1 MAAAELQTPD
11 SELPLSPPVDPKP
24 ETPNP
29 RPPSDGP
36 GMDQTLVILP
46 VRDVV
51 VFPQMVIPLVFGRPK
66 SKAALDEVRNTE
78 RPILLVT
85 QRDGTVE
92 DPTPKDLYEVGC
104 LARVVQLM
112 DLPDDTVRAMIE
124 GVARVRVTG
133 YVRSMPYLEAY
144 GAPVPETEDESPEIE
159 ATMREVVAQF
169 ERAVTMSRHIPP
181 DAVGSAMS
189 IREPGKLAD
198 LVCSCLGRP
207 PEEKQE
213 ILETGD
219 VAERLDKVHRQ
230 LISELGILE
239 LEQKIHARVRDEMS
253 SSQRE
258 FYLREQ
264 LRAIQDELGE
274 REGGTQEA
282 GEYREKIEAAGMS
295 AEAAEKALREVER
308 LERIPPV
315 APEGTVIRT
324 YLDWLVA
331 LPWKR
336 ATRDKIDISR
346 AEAIL
351 DEDHYGLKKPKE
363 RVLEFLAVRK
373 LVRRTKGPILA
384 FIGPPGVGKTSIGRS
399 IARALG
405 RKFIRISL
413 GGVRDEAE
421 IRGHRRTY
429 VGALPGRIMQGIRD
443 CGSHNPVFMLDEID
457 KLGMDFRGDPSS
469 ALLEALD
476 PEQNGSFS
484 DHYLEVPFDLSR
496 VMFIATGN
504 VLATVPPALRDR
516 MEVIE
521 FPGYVD
527 EEKLAIA
534 KGFLVTKQV
543 KDHGLK
549 PAHLE
554 FTDKALRTMI
564 RGYTREAGVR
574 ELERKIATV
583 CRKTAKRVAGG
594 DKSKLTVTPKNVED
608 LLGLRVY
615 LDDDKRKENQVG
627 VATGLAFTETG
638 GETLQVE
645 VAISHGKGEILLTG
659 RLGEVMRESAQAA
672 LSYARTKAEP
682 LGLAKDFFQTHDF
695 HVHVPSGAVPKEGP
709 SAGVTIATAILS
721 ALGGREV
728 RHDVAMT
735 GEVTL
740 HGRVLPVGGVREKV
754 LAAHRSRIPN
764 VVIPK
769 ENEKDLKELDDLP
782 EDVRKDMTFIFATN
796 MDEVVAAAL
805 V

>member
-1 MAAAELQTPD
+1 
-11 SELPLSPPVDPKP
+11 VNPKP
-24 ETPNP
+24 QTPNP
-29 RPPSDGP
+29 KPASDKP
-36 GMDQTLVILP
+36 AADQTLVILP

-66 SKAALDEVRNTE
+66 SKAALDEIRNTE

-124 GVARVRVTG
+124 GVTRIRVTN
-133 YVRSMPYLEAY
+133 YVRSLPFLEAY
-144 GAPVPETEDESPEIE
+144 GEPLPETQDESPEIE

-189 IREPGKLAD
+189 VREPGKLAD

-219 VAERLDKVHRQ
+219 VTERLDKVHRQ
-230 LISELGILE
+230 LIVELGILE

-282 GEYREKIEAAGMS
+282 DEYRKKIEAAGMS
-295 AEAAEKALREVER
+295 TEAAEKALREVER

-331 LPWKR
+331 LPWKK
-336 ATRDKIDISR
+336 ATRDKIDITR

-457 KLGMDFRGDPSS
+457 KLGIDFRGDPSS

-534 KGFLVTKQV
+534 KGFLVTKQT

-549 PAHLE
+549 PAHLQ
-554 FTDKALRTMI
+554 FTDKALRAMI

-583 CRKTAKRVAGG
+583 CRKTAKRVAAG

-608 LLGLRVY
+608 LLGLRIY
-615 LDDDKRKENQVG
+615 LDDDKRKENRVG

-645 VAISHGKGEILLTG
+645 VAISNGKGEISLTG
-659 RLGEVMRESAQAA
+659 RLGEVMKESAQAA

-682 LGLAKDFFQTHDF
+682 LGLAKDFFQAHDF

-728 RHDVAMT
+728 RYDVAMT

-782 EDVRKDMTFIFATN
+782 EDVRQDMTFIFATN

>member
-1 MAAAELQTPD
+1 
-11 SELPLSPPVDPKP
+11 V
-24 ETPNP
+24 NP
-29 RPPSDGP
+29 RPAPSNPEPPSESLDPSSAGESF
-36 GMDQTLVILP
+36 VVLP

-66 SKAALDEVRNTE
+66 SKAALNEVRNTE
-78 RPILLVT
+78 RPVLLVT
-85 QRDGTVE
+85 QRDGSVE
-92 DPTPKDLYEVGC
+92 DPMPDDLYAVGC

-124 GVARVRVTG
+124 GVGRIRIDG
-133 YVRSMPYLEAY
+133 YLRALPFLEAV
-144 GAPVPETEDESPEIE
+144 GQPIVETAEETPEVE

-189 IREPGKLAD
+189 LRDPGGLAD

-207 PEEKQE
+207 ADEKQD
-213 ILETGD
+213 ILATADGS
-219 VAERLDKVHRQ
+219 ERLAKVHR
-230 LISELGILE
+230 LLLAELSILE
-239 LEQKIHARVRDEMS
+239 LEQKIHARVREEMS

-274 REGGTQEA
+274 REGSPQEA
-282 GEYREKIEAAGMS
+282 DEYRQKIEEAGMS
-295 AEAAEKALREVER
+295 EEAAEKALREVER

-336 ATRDKIDISR
+336 NTRDKLDICR
-346 AEAIL
+346 AEEIL
-351 DEDHYGLKKPKE
+351 DEDHFGLKKPKE

-443 CGSHNPVFMLDEID
+443 CASNNPVFMLDEID

-504 VLATVPPALRDR
+504 VLATIPPALRDR

-534 KGFLVTKQV
+534 KGFLVPKQL
-543 KDHGLK
+543 KDHGLR
-549 PAHLE
+549 PAYLE
-554 FTDKALRTMI
+554 FSDDALRAIT

-594 DKSKLTVTPKNVED
+594 DKGKLAVSPDNLDD
-608 LLGLRVY
+608 LLGLRIY

-645 VAISHGKGEILLTG
+645 VAISSGKGEILLTG
-659 RLGEVMRESAQAA
+659 RLGEVMKESAQAA
-672 LSYARTKAEP
+672 LSYARTQAEA
-682 LGLAKDFFQTHDF
+682 LELAKDYFQTHDF

-796 MDEVVAAAL
+796 MDQVVAAAL

>member
-1 MAAAELQTPD
+1 MNP
-11 SELPLSPPVDPKP
+11 PPRNPKSPPPDARSREPY
-24 ETPNP
+24 
-29 RPPSDGP
+29 
-36 GMDQTLVILP
+36 VILP

-66 SKAALDEVRNTE
+66 SKAALAEVRNTE
-78 RPILLVT
+78 RPVLLVT
-85 QRDGTVE
+85 QREGTVE
-92 DPTPKDLYEVGC
+92 DPMPEDLHAVGC
-104 LARVVQLM
+104 AARVVQLM
-112 DLPDDTVRAMIE
+112 DLPDETVRAMIE
-124 GVARVRVTG
+124 GLGRVEIG
-133 YVRSMPYLEAY
+133 EYIRSLPYLEAY
-144 GAPVPETEDESPEIE
+144 GDPLPETAEESPEVE

-169 ERAVTMSRHIPP
+169 ERAVTLSRHIPP
-181 DAVGSAMS
+181 DAVRSAMS
-189 IREPGKLAD
+189 VRDPGSLAD
-198 LVCSCLGRP
+198 LVCSCLARP

-213 ILETGD
+213 VLATSDG
-219 VAERLDKVHRQ
+219 VERLALVHR
-230 LISELGILE
+230 LLLAEVSILE

-274 REGGTQEA
+274 REGSPQEA
-282 GEYREKIEAAGMS
+282 DEYRQKIEQAGLS
-295 AEAAEKALREVER
+295 TEAAEKALREVER

-324 YLDWLVA
+324 FLDWLVA

-336 ATRDKIDISR
+336 NTRDKLDICR
-346 AEAIL
+346 AEEIL
-351 DEDHYGLKKPKE
+351 DEDHFGLKKPKE

-443 CGSHNPVFMLDEID
+443 CGSNNPVFMLDEID

-496 VMFIATGN
+496 VMFVATGN
-504 VLATVPPALRDR
+504 VLGTIPPALRDR

-534 KGFLVTKQV
+534 KGFLVPKQI

-554 FTDKALRTMI
+554 FTDKALRTII

-594 DKSKLTVTPKNVED
+594 DKSKLAVGPKHLDD

-615 LDDDKRKENQVG
+615 LDDDKRDEHQVG

-645 VAISHGKGEILLTG
+645 VAISSGKGEILLTG
-659 RLGEVMRESAQAA
+659 HLGEVMKESAQAA
-672 LSYARTKAEP
+672 LSYARTQAES
-682 LGLAKDFFQTHDF
+682 LQLAKDYFQTHDF

-721 ALGGREV
+721 ALGGRPV

-754 LAAHRSRIPN
+754 LAAHRSRILN

-782 EDVRKDMTFIFATN
+782 EDVRQDMTFIFATH
-796 MDEVVAAAL
+796 MDQVVAAAM

>member
-1 MAAAELQTPD
+1 MN
-11 SELPLSPPVDPKP
+11 PKP
-24 ETPNP
+24 QTPNP
-29 RPPSDGP
+29 KPASDKP
-36 GMDQTLVILP
+36 AADQTLVILP

-66 SKAALDEVRNTE
+66 SKAALDEIRNTE

-124 GVARVRVTG
+124 GVTRIRVTN
-133 YVRSMPYLEAY
+133 YVRSLPFLEAY
-144 GAPVPETEDESPEIE
+144 GEPLPETQDESPEIE

-189 IREPGKLAD
+189 VREPGKLAD

-219 VAERLDKVHRQ
+219 VTERLDKVHRQ
-230 LISELGILE
+230 LIVELGILE

-282 GEYREKIEAAGMS
+282 DEYRKKIEAAGMS
-295 AEAAEKALREVER
+295 TEAAEKALREVER

-331 LPWKR
+331 LPWKK
-336 ATRDKIDISR
+336 ATRDKIDITR

-457 KLGMDFRGDPSS
+457 KLGIDFRGDPSS

-534 KGFLVTKQV
+534 KGFLVTKQT

-549 PAHLE
+549 PAHLQ
-554 FTDKALRTMI
+554 FTDKALRAMI

-583 CRKTAKRVAGG
+583 CRKTAKRVAAG

-608 LLGLRVY
+608 LLGLRIY
-615 LDDDKRKENQVG
+615 LDDDKRKENRVG

-645 VAISHGKGEILLTG
+645 VAISNGKGEISLTG
-659 RLGEVMRESAQAA
+659 RLGEVMKESAQAA

-682 LGLAKDFFQTHDF
+682 LGLAKDFFQAHDF
-695 HVHVPSGAVPKEGP
+695 HVHVPSGAVPKEGH

-728 RHDVAMT
+728 RYDVAMT

-782 EDVRKDMTFIFATN
+782 EDVRQDMTFIFATN

>member
-1 MAAAELQTPD
+1 MKKTDIVLEETLAEAEAGPD
-11 SELPLSPPVDPKP
+11 QPY
-24 ETPNP
+24 
-29 RPPSDGP
+29 
-36 GMDQTLVILP
+36 VILP
-46 VRDVV
+46 IRDVV

-78 RPILLVT
+78 RPVLLVT
-85 QRDGTVE
+85 QRDGSVE
-92 DPTPKDLYEVGC
+92 DPVPDDLYRVGC
-104 LARVVQLM
+104 LSRVVQLM
-112 DLPDDTVRAMIE
+112 DLPDSTMRAMIE
-124 GVARVRVTG
+124 GLGRARITG

-144 GAPVPETEDESPEIE
+144 GEAVEETEEESPEVE

-189 IREPGKLAD
+189 LREPGKLAD
-198 LVCSCLGRP
+198 LVCSCLSRGS
-207 PEEKQE
+207 EEKQQVLE
-213 ILETGD
+213 IANG
-219 VAERLDKVHRQ
+219 AERLAKVHQ
-230 LISELGILE
+230 LLIAELGILE

-264 LRAIQDELGE
+264 MRAIQDELGD
-274 REGGTQEA
+274 REGTSQEA
-282 GEYREKIEAAGMS
+282 DEYREKIEAAGMA

-331 LPWKR
+331 LPWKKS
-336 ATRDKIDISR
+336 TRDKLDICR
-346 AEAIL
+346 AEVIL

-373 LVRRTKGPILA
+373 LARRTKGPILA

-457 KLGMDFRGDPSS
+457 KLGIDFRGDPSS

-476 PEQNGSFS
+476 PEQNGTFS
-484 DHYLEVPFDLSR
+484 DHYLEVAFDLSR

-534 KGFLVTKQV
+534 KGFLVSKQV
-543 KDHGLK
+543 RDHGLR
-549 PAHLE
+549 PTHLQ
-554 FTDKALRTMI
+554 FSDQALRAII

-583 CRKTAKRVAGG
+583 CRKNAKRVAGG
-594 DKSKLTVTPKNVED
+594 DRTKLTVTNKNLEE

-615 LDDDKRKENQVG
+615 LEDEKRKRNQVG
-627 VATGLAFTETG
+627 VATGLAYTETG

-645 VAISHGKGEILLTG
+645 IAVSDGKGEIALTG
-659 RLGEVMRESAQAA
+659 RLGDVMKESAQTA
-672 LSYARTKAEP
+672 LGYVRTKAES
-682 LGLAKDFFQTHDF
+682 LNLAKDFFQKHDF

-709 SAGVTIATAILS
+709 SAGVTIATAIWSTLT
-721 ALGGREV
+721 GREV
-728 RHDVAMT
+728 RHDVALT

-764 VVIPK
+764 VIIPK
-769 ENEKDLKELDDLP
+769 ENEKDLKELDELP
-782 EDVRKDMTFIFATN
+782 EDVRKDMTFIFATS
-796 MDEVVAAAL
+796 MDQVVAAAL

>member
-1 MAAAELQTPD
+1 
-11 SELPLSPPVDPKP
+11 
-24 ETPNP
+24 
-29 RPPSDGP
+29 
-36 GMDQTLVILP
+36 
-46 VRDVV
+46 
-51 VFPQMVIPLVFGRPK
+51 MVIPLVFGRPK
-66 SKAALDEVRNTE
+66 SKAALDEIRNTE

-92 DPTPKDLYEVGC
+92 DPTPKDLHEVGC

-124 GVARVRVTG
+124 GVARVRVTH
-133 YVRSMPYLEAY
+133 YVRSLPFLEAY
-144 GAPVPETEDESPEIE
+144 GEPLAETEYESPEIE

-189 IREPGKLAD
+189 MREPGKLAD
-198 LVCSCLGRP
+198 FVCSCLGRP

-230 LISELGILE
+230 LIVELGILE

-274 REGGTQEA
+274 REGGTHEA
-282 GEYREKIEAAGMS
+282 DEYRQKIEAAGMS

-331 LPWKR
+331 LPWKKS
-336 ATRDKIDISR
+336 TRDKINIGR

-443 CGSHNPVFMLDEID
+443 CSSHNPVFMLDEID
-457 KLGMDFRGDPSS
+457 KLGIDFRGDPSS

-549 PAHLE
+549 PAHLQ
-554 FTDKALRTMI
+554 FTDKALRAMI

-574 ELERKIATV
+574 ELERKIATA
-583 CRKTAKRVAGG
+583 CRKTAKRVAAG

-608 LLGLRVY
+608 LLGLRIY

-645 VAISHGKGEILLTG
+645 VAISNGKGEILLTG
-659 RLGEVMRESAQAA
+659 RLGEVMKESAQAA

-682 LGLAKDFFQTHDF
+682 LSLAKDFFQTHDF

-728 RHDVAMT
+728 RYDVAMT

-782 EDVRKDMTFIFATN
+782 EDVRQDMTFIFATT
-796 MDEVVAAAL
+796 MDQVVAAAL

>member
-1 MAAAELQTPD
+1 L
-11 SELPLSPPVDPKP
+11 VNPKP
-24 ETPNP
+24 QTPNP
-29 RPPSDGP
+29 KPASDKP
-36 GMDQTLVILP
+36 AADQTLVILP

-66 SKAALDEVRNTE
+66 SKAALDEIRNTE

-124 GVARVRVTG
+124 GVTRIRVTN
-133 YVRSMPYLEAY
+133 YVRSLPFLEAY
-144 GAPVPETEDESPEIE
+144 GEPLPETQDESPEIE

-189 IREPGKLAD
+189 VREPGKLAD

-219 VAERLDKVHRQ
+219 VTERLDKVHRQ
-230 LISELGILE
+230 LIVELGILE

-282 GEYREKIEAAGMS
+282 DEYRKKIEAAGMS
-295 AEAAEKALREVER
+295 TEAAEKALREVER

-331 LPWKR
+331 LPWKK
-336 ATRDKIDISR
+336 ATRDKIDITR

-457 KLGMDFRGDPSS
+457 KLGIDFRGDPSS

-534 KGFLVTKQV
+534 KGFLVTKQT

-549 PAHLE
+549 PAHLQ
-554 FTDKALRTMI
+554 FTDKALRAMI

-583 CRKTAKRVAGG
+583 CRKTAKRVAAG

-608 LLGLRVY
+608 LLGLRIY
-615 LDDDKRKENQVG
+615 LDDDKRKENRVG

-645 VAISHGKGEILLTG
+645 VAISNGKGEISLTG
-659 RLGEVMRESAQAA
+659 RLGEVMKESAQAA

-682 LGLAKDFFQTHDF
+682 LGLAKDFFQAHDF

-728 RHDVAMT
+728 RYDVAMT

-782 EDVRKDMTFIFATN
+782 EDVRQDMTFIFATN

>member
-1 MAAAELQTPD
+1 MKSSAPEREESQESPAHVASQPLVV
-11 SELPLSPPVDPKP
+11 LP
-24 ETPNP
+24 
-29 RPPSDGP
+29 
-36 GMDQTLVILP
+36 I
-46 VRDVV
+46 RDVV

-66 SKAALDEVRNTE
+66 SRAALEEIRNTE
-78 RPILLVT
+78 RPVLLLT
-85 QRDGTVE
+85 QRDASVE
-92 DPTPKDLYEVGC
+92 DPVPSDLYTVGC

-124 GVARVRVTG
+124 GMARLRVVG
-133 YVRSMPYLEAY
+133 YLRTLPYLEALGEVMEETY
-144 GAPVPETEDESPEIE
+144 QESAETE
-159 ATMREVVAQF
+159 ALMREVVTQF
-169 ERAVTMSRHIPP
+169 ERAVTMSRNIPP
-181 DAVGSAMS
+181 DAVSTAMS
-189 IREPGKLAD
+189 LREPGKLAD
-198 LVCSCLGRP
+198 LVCSCLNRP
-207 PEEKQE
+207 PEEKQQV
-213 ILETGD
+213 LEMVDT
-219 VAERLDKVHRQ
+219 AERLAHVHRL
-230 LISELGILE
+230 LIAELSILE
-239 LEQKIHARVRDEMS
+239 LEQKIHARVREEMS
-253 SSQRE
+253 SSQKE

-264 LRAIQDELGE
+264 MRAIQEELGE
-274 REGGTQEA
+274 REGATQEA
-282 GEYREKIEAAGMS
+282 EEYLEKIRSSGMPPH
-295 AEAAEKALREVER
+295 AVEKALREVER

-331 LPWKR
+331 LPWEKS
-336 ATRDKIDISR
+336 TRDRLDIAR
-346 AEAIL
+346 AERIL
-351 DEDHYGLKKPKE
+351 DEDHFGLKKPKE

-373 LVRRTKGPILA
+373 LVRRAKGPILA

-443 CGSHNPVFMLDEID
+443 CGSNNPVFMLDEID
-457 KLGMDFRGDPSS
+457 KLGIDFRGDPSS

-476 PEQNGSFS
+476 PEQNASFS
-484 DHYLEVPFDLSR
+484 DHYLEVPFDLSK

-534 KGFLVTKQV
+534 KGFLVPKQIR
-543 KDHGLK
+543 DHGLK
-549 PAHLE
+549 PHHLQ
-554 FTDKALRTMI
+554 FSDKALRMII

-583 CRKTAKRVAGG
+583 ARKTAKRVAGG
-594 DKSKLTVTPKNVED
+594 DHRRLTVSPRNLEE
-608 LLGLRVY
+608 LLGPLIY
-615 LDDDKRKENQVG
+615 LEDQKRQKDQIG
-627 VATGLAFTETG
+627 VATGLAFTESG

-645 VAISHGKGEILLTG
+645 VAISDGKGEIFLTG
-659 RLGEVMRESAQAA
+659 RLGEVMKESAQAA
-672 LSYARTKAEP
+672 LGWARTQAAS
-682 LGLAKDFFQTHDF
+682 LGLERDFFQKHDF
-695 HVHVPSGAVPKEGP
+695 HVHVPSGAVPKDGP
-709 SAGVTIATAILS
+709 SAGVTIATAIIS
-721 ALGGREV
+721 ALGKRRV

-754 LAAHRSRIPN
+754 LAAHRSHIPN

-769 ENEKDLKELDDLP
+769 ENEKDLKELDELP

-796 MDEVVAAAL
+796 MDQVVAAAL